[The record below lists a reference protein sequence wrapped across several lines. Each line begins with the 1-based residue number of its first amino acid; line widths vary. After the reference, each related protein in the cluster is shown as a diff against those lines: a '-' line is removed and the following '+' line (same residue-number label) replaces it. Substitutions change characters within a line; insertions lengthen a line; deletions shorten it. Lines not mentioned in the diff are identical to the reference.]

1 MDESAATLA
10 LAIGARVRQQRQS
23 RRWTLDQLAEA
34 AGVSRRMVVNVE
46 QGAAN
51 PSVGTLL
58 RISDALGVGLP
69 ALVEPPRSK
78 PVKVTRQGDG
88 AVLWSSESGGRGVLV
103 AGTEPPD
110 VAELWDWTLGPG
122 DRHGS
127 EAHTPGTK
135 ELIQVQQGTIR
146 VEVAG
151 QPVTLEAGDAVA
163 FPGDV
168 AHSYANPRN
177 EPARFSLAVFEPGV
191 VRDHDRRLTMPDAGM
206 LQEFLAGGQVDAAVF
221 ALRPDYRAM
230 LLAVDG
236 IVPGPSD
243 QASDALLQAAE
254 SAAAEA
260 LRGQPVEQLPH
271 VAAWREAYRA
281 FGAKPKRTRN
291 SLEALLRRAASGL
304 PRVNRLTDLYNAV
317 SVQHQIPLGGEDL
330 TRYTGPPRLVRAL
343 GTEPFDTVADGVG
356 LTEHPEPGEVVWC
369 DDAGVTCRRWN
380 WRQARR
386 TQLSD
391 DTTTVLFI
399 LDALDPMTDEALHTA
414 ADDLVAHLFRLGPG
428 VQAARRLIAAGPAPG
443 EGA

>member
-1 MDESAATLA
+1 
-10 LAIGARVRQQRQS
+10 
-23 RRWTLDQLAEA
+23 
-34 AGVSRRMVVNVE
+34 
-46 QGAAN
+46 
-51 PSVGTLL
+51 
-58 RISDALGVGLP
+58 
-69 ALVEPPRSK
+69 
-78 PVKVTRQGDG
+78 
-88 AVLWSSESGGRGVLV
+88 
-103 AGTEPPD
+103 
-110 VAELWDWTLGPG
+110 
-122 DRHGS
+122 
-127 EAHTPGTK
+127 
-135 ELIQVQQGTIR
+135 
-146 VEVAG
+146 
-151 QPVTLEAGDAVA
+151 
-163 FPGDV
+163 
-168 AHSYANPRN
+168 
-177 EPARFSLAVFEPGV
+177 
-191 VRDHDRRLTMPDAGM
+191 MPDGVM

-254 SAAAEA
+254 AAAAGA
-260 LRGQPVEQLPH
+260 LRGRPVEQLPH

-317 SVQHQIPLGGEDL
+317 SVRHQIPLGGEDL

-343 GTEPFDTVADGVG
+343 GTEPFDTVADGVA

-391 DTTTVLFI
+391 DTTTALFI

-414 ADDLVAHLFRLGPG
+414 ADDLVAHLARLGPG